1 MDSNLLKCTAFRQMG
16 IQGEIA
22 FKNDDFV
29 YVTSLYLQFSR
40 PLTCHVTISGIP
52 WRSNS
57 TEDRE
62 AVDRHAAFQIGVVSD
77 PVYTTGDWPKLMTDI
92 LPPSI
97 LPRFTEQE
105 KKDLLG
111 L

>member
-1 MDSNLLKCTAFRQMG
+1 MPF
-16 IQGEIA
+16 
-22 FKNDDFV
+22 
-29 YVTSLYLQFSR
+29 
-40 PLTCHVTISGIP
+40 SGIP

-57 TEDRE
+57 TEDKE